1 MIRRRRRPG
10 MIFTMRQRD
19 QWKGQGNTTVGTD
32 GTTIG
37 TGLAVCD

>member
-1 MIRRRRRPG
+1 MTI
-10 MIFTMRQRD
+10 TMRQRGPRE
-19 QWKGQGNTTVGTD
+19 GQGNTTVGTD